1 MCKEEKNIED
11 ALAEMAGL
19 IGDPVRIKVLWTL
32 LDGRAFTATEL
43 AISVDTSPQ
52 NLSMHLSK
60 LIKADLLTVKV
71 QGRHKYYAISHPEV
85 AHAIEAMAGLPAIPR
100 PSQPQT
106 RKDPILFCRTCYDHL
121 AGTVGVL
128 VADSLIRQQ
137 LIRRKGLL
145 FQVTAKGENWWP
157 SLGIDLDVL
166 RKKPRQFARVC
177 LDWTE
182 RRPHLA
188 GSLGAAL
195 LDKMRSEQWI
205 RSIAHTRAVQ
215 VTPKG
220 WKSLK
225 EIFDIILPHPSPPG

>member
-1 MCKEEKNIED
+1 MSKQEKNVED

-32 LDGRAFTATEL
+32 LEGRAFTATEL
-43 AISVDTSPQ
+43 AIHVDTSPQ

-60 LIKADLLTVKV
+60 LIKADLLTVEV
-71 QGRHKYYAISHPEV
+71 QGRHKYYAIAHPEV
-85 AHAIEAMAGLPAIPR
+85 AHAIEAMAGLPAVPR
-100 PSQPQT
+100 PAQT
-106 RKDPILFCRTCYDHL
+106 PTQKDPIQFCRTCYDHL

-128 VADSLIRQQ
+128 ITDSLIRQQ
-137 LIRRKGLL
+137 FIRRKGSL

-157 SLGIDLDVL
+157 STGIDLAGL
-166 RKKPRQFARVC
+166 RKKHRTFARVC

-195 LDKMRSEQWI
+195 LEKMRGEQWI
-205 RSIAHTRAVQ
+205 RPIAHTRAVQ

-220 WKSLK
+220 GKALH
-225 EIFDIILPHPSPPG
+225 EIFGITLPHH